1 MEIYKN
7 ISNNEIVYKEDAQE
21 YAMEMLGIK
30 IKPMEKDGTYT
41 IEQMEIMQDIEDY
54 YFSGNW
60 IKDELE
66 KNDQDIPNLER
77 DLYYAEMQYQD
88 NLERKW
94 GLL

>member
-1 MEIYKN
+1 MEVYKN
-7 ISNNEIVYKEDAQE
+7 ILNNEIVYKEDAQE

-41 IEQMEIMQDIEDY
+41 VEQIEIMQDIEDY

-66 KNDQDIPNLER
+66 EEQEQEDVFPTKQFDYGYDYEKYLREVR
-77 DLYYAEMQYQD
+77 
-88 NLERKW
+88 
-94 GLL
+94 

>member
-1 MEIYKN
+1 MEVYKN
-7 ISNNEIVYKEDAQE
+7 ILNNEIVYKEDAQE

-41 IEQMEIMQDIEDY
+41 LDQMEIMKDIEDY

-66 KNDQDIPNLER
+66 QEQEDVFPTKQCDYGYDYE
-77 DLYYAEMQYQD
+77 QY
-88 NLERKW
+88 LREIR
-94 GLL
+94 

>member
-1 MEIYKN
+1 MEVYKN
-7 ISNNEIVYKEDAQE
+7 RANNEIVYKEDAQE

-41 IEQMEIMQDIEDY
+41 VEQIEIMQDIEDY

-66 KNDQDIPNLER
+66 EEQEEDFFTKQFDYGYDYE
-77 DLYYAEMQYQD
+77 QY
-88 NLERKW
+88 LREVR
-94 GLL
+94 